1 MGQMLDQGTLTRNK
15 LQWAAEKA
23 KWPDVRRA
31 AQTLIEELERVEDAP
46 APILSGP
53 SSTQIAPAV
62 VAAVPSATLPTPT
75 AIPPIP
81 PTPAAARDA
90 ARVVLA
96 SKYLEKQEALH
107 GWMLVYYG
115 IVGIGALLTS
125 ITSVVLQLRG
135 QTGAL
140 ASFALIANIGLWIW
154 LAGLARRRNRVWRN
168 YRAGRAGED
177 RAAEQL
183 RTVLD
188 DCWTIYRNL
197 QLPDRKDDLDLVL
210 VGPGG
215 V

>member
-1 MGQMLDQGTLTRNK
+1 VTHHQPIPAQRSSDKCLSLDEARRVIWPFDARQPMGQMLDQGTLTRSK

-46 APILSGP
+46 APILRDP

-62 VAAVPSATLPTPT
+62 VAAVPSGPLPTPP
-75 AIPPIP
+75 AIP

-107 GWMLVYYG
+107 GWMLIYYS
-115 IVGIGALLTS
+115 IVGIGALLTT

-154 LAGLARRRNRVWRN
+154 LAGLACRRNRIW
-168 YRAGRAGED
+168 
-177 RAAEQL
+177 
-183 RTVLD
+183 
-188 DCWTIYRNL
+188 
-197 QLPDRKDDLDLVL
+197 
-210 VGPGG
+210 
-215 V
+215 